1 MLTDAK
7 IRSLK
12 PKEKPYK
19 LSDSHGLYIL
29 IHPNGSRYWRLKYK
43 FNKKEKTY
51 SIGLYPLFSLSE
63 ARIERDKAKK
73 QIKQGIDPTTE
84 KKRLQQTI
92 QAQANNSFEIIAR
105 EWHNK
110 TQAEWNDK
118 HSQDVI
124 KSLEDNIF
132 PFIGSKAITEI
143 TPPEMLQ
150 VLRKIEARGALVQ
163 VNKLRQRCDR
173 VFQYAII
180 TGLATYNSA
189 ADLKGAFKKHDKKNF
204 NSIQAN
210 ELPELINAINKGKG
224 ELTTINGIKLTLYTL
239 LRTQEVIGMKW
250 SEVDFQNKLITI
262 PASRM
267 KMNRDHLV
275 PLSRQATQVLK
286 ELLCVTGHHEWVF
299 ARQDR
304 NKIKPMSNNAMLFA
318 LYRMGFKGRCTI
330 HGFRSIGSTL
340 LHEMGFNTDVIEK
353 TLNHEPTN
361 KVKAAYNKAQ
371 YLDFRADMLQQ
382 WADYLNN
389 LDGKVIPIGINKNNL
404 NF

>member
-1 MLTDAK
+1 MVEGARLESVEKQYK
-7 IRSLK
+7 I
-12 PKEKPYK
+12 
-19 LSDSHGLYIL
+19 SDSLGLYLL
-29 IHPNGSRYWRLKYK
+29 IHPNGSRYWRMKYK
-43 FNKKEKTY
+43 FNKKEKVLA
-51 SIGLYPLFSLSE
+51 IGLYPQISLSE
-63 ARIERDKAKK
+63 ARAARDKAKK
-73 QIKQGIDPTTE
+73 LIKQGIDPSQE
-84 KKRLQQTI
+84 KKRKKLADVAL
-92 QAQANNSFEIIAR
+92 AQNSFESVAR

-110 TQAEWNDK
+110 TKAEWNDK
-118 HSQDVI
+118 HSLDVI

-132 PFIGSKAITEI
+132 PFIGNKPITDI
-143 TPPEMLQ
+143 TPPEMLL

-173 VFQYAII
+173 IFQYAII

-189 ADLKGAFKKHDKKNF
+189 ADLKGAFKKHEKKNF
-204 NSIQAN
+204 NSIQAQ
-210 ELPELINAINKGKG
+210 ELPELIQAINNDKG

-239 LRTQEVIGMKW
+239 LRTQEIIGLKW
-250 SEVDFQNKLITI
+250 SEVDFENKLITI
-262 PASRM
+262 PAERM

-275 PLSRQATQVLK
+275 PLSRQAIQVLK
-286 ELLCVTGHHEWVF
+286 ELLCLTGHHEWVF

-330 HGFRSIGSTL
+330 HGFRSIGSTI

-353 TLNHEPTN
+353 ALNHESTN

-371 YLDFRADMLQQ
+371 YLEFRADMLQQ

-389 LDGKVIPIGINKNNL
+389 LDGNIVTNGFKQIL
-404 NF
+404 

>member
-1 MLTDAK
+1 MLTDSK
-7 IRSLK
+7 IKSLK
-12 PKEKPYK
+12 PREKPYK
-19 LSDSHGLYIL
+19 ISDSHGLYIL
-29 IHPNGSRYWRLKYK
+29 VHPNGSLYWRLKYN

-73 QIKQGIDPTTE
+73 QIKQGIDPTAE
-84 KKRLQQTI
+84 KKRVQQAK
-92 QAQANNSFEIIAR
+92 QSLEQNNFESIAR

-110 TQAEWNDK
+110 AQAEWNDK
-118 HSQDVI
+118 HAQDVI

-132 PFIGSKAITEI
+132 PFIGNKPITDI
-143 TPPEMLQ
+143 APPEMLQ
-150 VLRKIEARGALVQ
+150 VLRKIESRGALVQ

-173 VFQYAII
+173 IFQYAII

-189 ADLKGAFKKHDKKNF
+189 ADLKGAFKKHEKKNF
-204 NSIQAN
+204 NSIQAQ
-210 ELPELINAINKGKG
+210 ELPELINAINNDKG
-224 ELTTINGIKLTLYTL
+224 EITTINGIKLTLYTL

-250 SEVDFQNKLITI
+250 SEVDFENKLITI
-262 PASRM
+262 PAERM

-275 PLSRQATQVLK
+275 PLSKQAMQVLK
-286 ELLCVTGHHEWVF
+286 ELLVVTGHHEWVF

-304 NKIKPMSNNAMLFA
+304 NKVKSMSNNAMLFA

-353 TLNHEPTN
+353 ALNHEPSN
-361 KVKAAYNKAQ
+361 KVKAAYNKAL
-371 YLDFRADMLQQ
+371 YIDFRADMLQQ
-382 WADYLNN
+382 WADYLTN
-389 LDGKVIPIGINKNNL
+389 LDGKIVPIGINKENVS
-404 NF
+404 